1 MGPIEEAE
9 MPTAS
14 ELTDFIGR
22 LAGSMPESTDSDRI
36 DLLTALEA
44 LKGAAA
50 AAQARVTVA
59 FDASQQAA
67 QSLQGVPPSELGKGV
82 ASQVA
87 LARHD
92 SPVKGGRHLGLARAL
107 VQEMPYTL
115 RALAAGR
122 ISEWRATIMVRE
134 TAVLSAEHRAR
145 VDSEL
150 AGRLPGLGD
159 GGVAREARKIAYR
172 LDPGSVMRRVRR
184 AEADRRVT
192 TRPAPDT
199 MSYVTGL
206 LPVAQGVAVHA
217 ALTRH
222 ADSLRAAGDPRSR
235 GQIMADTFVERLTG
249 QTQADA
255 VSTEIQLVMTDKALF
270 GSDDTPAQ
278 LTGYG
283 PVPAALA
290 RALVRG
296 DDTAARPRAWI
307 RRLYTSPTTGDLV
320 AMDSTRRIFPE
331 GLRTFLVVR
340 DGVCRT
346 PWCDAPIRH
355 SDHVVPHAA
364 GGPTSAAN
372 GQGLCERCNHAK
384 ESPGWSSSTTSNG
397 SRAPVTVRTPTGH
410 TYTSTAPDPPGQIPL
425 RARLRQPAPGVFAL
439 DTIAS

>member
-1 MGPIEEAE
+1 
-9 MPTAS
+9 
-14 ELTDFIGR
+14 
-22 LAGSMPESTDSDRI
+22 MPESTDSDRV

-59 FDASQQAA
+59 FDTSQRAA
-67 QSLQGVPPSELGKGV
+67 QARQGVQPNELGKGV

-107 VQEMPYTL
+107 VHEMPYTL

-122 ISEWRATIMVRE
+122 ISEWRATIMVKE
-134 TAVLSAEHRAR
+134 TAVLSSEHRAR

-150 AGRLPGLGD
+150 AERLPSLGD
-159 GGVAREARKIAYR
+159 GGVGREARKIAYR

-222 ADSLRAAGDPRSR
+222 ADSLRAAGDPRSK

-249 QTQADA
+249 QVQADA
-255 VSTEIQLVMTDKALF
+255 VPTEVQLVMTDQALL
-270 GSDDTPAQ
+270 GSDDTPAH
-278 LTGYG
+278 LSGYG

-296 DDTAARPRAWI
+296 DDTAARARAWI

-331 GLRTFLVVR
+331 GIRTFLVIR

-364 GGPTSAAN
+364 EGPTSAAN

-384 ESPGWSSSTTSNG
+384 ESPGWSSSTIPDG

-410 TYTSTAPDPPGQIPL
+410 IYTSTAPDPPGQIPL
-425 RARLRQPAPGVFAL
+425 RARLRQPVPGVFAL
-439 DTIAS
+439 DTLAS